1 MPTVSVPT
9 HVAGLPG
16 VCVRNLV
23 CRSGFPLVSPL
34 PPLPPQT
41 VAHHRPCSEASS
53 VLWNCLTSHVRS
65 SLPYSLRILSA
76 GLWFITSRPNMGPPG
91 SRAKSL
97 RTCSGSLTT
106 QGPIVSRDNDTTSV
120 AFRFSGQR
128 RHPKV
133 YNIFRGSI
141 ALPVRPLSTLRPYPY
156 GYTRMT
162 RGRCG
167 SLLLHRLELPS
178 ITLCRFSGATHY
190 ILTFDTIWGL
200 MYV

>member
-9 HVAGLPG
+9 RVAGLPG
-16 VCVRNLV
+16 FCVRNLV

-34 PPLPPQT
+34 PSTPSADRGAPPPLFGSFLGTMKLSDFP
-41 VAHHRPCSEASS
+41 RPFIAA
-53 VLWNCLTSHVRS
+53 VLPEDSQRGPCLT
-65 SLPYSLRILSA
+65 
-76 GLWFITSRPNMGPPG
+76 TSRPNMGPPG

-120 AFRFSGQR
+120 AFRFWGQR

-141 ALPVRPLSTLRPYPY
+141 TLPVRPLSTLRPYPY
-156 GYTRMT
+156 GYPRMT

-167 SLLLHRLELPS
+167 SLFLHRLELPS
-178 ITLCRFSGATHY
+178 ITLCRFSGAVTRQ
-190 ILTFDTIWGL
+190 FFNL
-200 MYV
+200 MNKREKG